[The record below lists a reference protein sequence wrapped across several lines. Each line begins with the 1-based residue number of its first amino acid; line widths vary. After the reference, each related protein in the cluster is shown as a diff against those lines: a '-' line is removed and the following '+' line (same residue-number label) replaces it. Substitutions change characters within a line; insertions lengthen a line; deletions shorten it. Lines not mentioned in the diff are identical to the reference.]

1 MAMQLREGELSAVKT
16 EATEERQVELFFWLK
31 IVKGETLEVG
41 EKDVTRDFI
50 ATAGGLQVLNVVE
63 SLSFGS
69 FEASAGALVFD
80 EKLAFPKKINE
91 AVGVLDPL
99 DRFFEGGD
107 SAARNP
113 EDEKEFV
120 PESLLLGL
128 FAGFGGPC
136 AGELNGP
143 RLDFVP

>member
-69 FEASAGALVFD
+69 FEASSSALMLD
-80 EKLAFPKKINE
+80 EKFAFPEKINE
-91 AVGVLDPL
+91 TVCVLDPL

-128 FAGFGGPC
+128 FAGFGETMRGRIEWP
-136 AGELNGP
+136 AS
-143 RLDFVP
+143 